1 SSYLVVVHN
10 ESDLSAI
17 ADGADVAKVA
27 VRVTFNGEYVE
38 NELVSASKSQGS
50 SADLVSD
57 SVMTDSQGMAV
68 FELTNLKAEALT
80 LTMEYGGKQAEAEVK
95 FNGDV
100 ETAVLDL
107 KASVNNQSY
116 SGTNEVMASLS
127 DAFDNPLSGYEV
139 SFSAPGNDNVDVQSQ
154 GSTNTYGEQA
164 ATVTWVGTTPSSD
177 TTVDIT
183 AEWSQGGTPLSDITS
198 VTFKSHDG
206 SKLGICGGQVDDT
219 DPENAKGQCLKVR
232 EIFDPNDNK
241 LKRFTSTPSIAVML
255 GLGYHL
261 DDSVANAGQS
271 YAGIVKETGLYGP
284 SGGGFARFRQDGDG
298 TAGGTQ
304 HQRYCQNLADMGFTG
319 RSDWRRPTKDEL
331 VSLYGESGNMWTE
344 FGWPASAYYWSE
356 TPVGGYYYSVHP
368 YNGNVG
374 SNPPSNA
381 LYGSCVSTK
390 QPEPTIGICGGQ
402 IDDKDPENAKGQCL
416 KVREI
421 IDPNDNKLK
430 RFTSTPSKAVMDA
443 LGYHLDNSG
452 TNAGQSYAGTSKET
466 GSYGPSGGEF
476 ARFRQDGAGTAG
488 GTQHQRY
495 CQNLADM
502 DFAGRSDWRRPTK
515 DELVSLYGESG
526 NMWTEFGWPAYF
538 SYWSET
544 PNGGLYYTVHLYN
557 GGVNSFHPSYA
568 SYGSCVSNP

>member
-1 SSYLVVVHN
+1 M
-10 ESDLSAI
+10 
-17 ADGADVAKVA
+17 
-27 VRVTFNGEYVE
+27 E

-57 SVMTDSQGMAV
+57 SVMTDSQGVAV

-116 SGTNEVMASLS
+116 SGTNEVTASLY

-164 ATVTWVGTTPSSD
+164 ATVTWVGTPPSGD

-206 SKLGICGGQVDDT
+206 SMLGICGGQVDDT

-232 EIFDPNDNK
+232 EIIDPNDNK

-255 GLGYHL
+255 GLGYHP
-261 DDSVANAGQS
+261 DDSASNTGQS
-271 YAGIVKETGLYGP
+271 YANTYIETGSSGP
-284 SGGGFARFRQDGDG
+284 SGGEFARFRQDGDG

-304 HQRYCQNLADMGFTG
+304 HQRYCQNLADIGFAG

-331 VSLYGESGNMWTE
+331 ESLYGESGHMWTE
-344 FGWPASAYYWSE
+344 FGWPAYDVYWSE
-356 TPVGGYYYSVHP
+356 TPNGGLHYGVRLRTGH
-368 YNGNVG
+368 VG
-374 SNPPSNA
+374 SYIPSYA
-381 LYGSCVSTK
+381 YYGSCVSTK

-443 LGYHLDNSG
+443 LGYHLDDSG
-452 TNAGQSYAGTSKET
+452 TNAGQSYARTYK
-466 GSYGPSGGEF
+466 
-476 ARFRQDGAGTAG
+476 
-488 GTQHQRY
+488 
-495 CQNLADM
+495 
-502 DFAGRSDWRRPTK
+502 
-515 DELVSLYGESG
+515 
-526 NMWTEFGWPAYF
+526 
-538 SYWSET
+538 
-544 PNGGLYYTVHLYN
+544 
-557 GGVNSFHPSYA
+557 
-568 SYGSCVSNP
+568 

>member
-1 SSYLVVVHN
+1 M
-10 ESDLSAI
+10 
-17 ADGADVAKVA
+17 
-27 VRVTFNGEYVE
+27 E

-116 SGTNEVMASLS
+116 SGTNEVMASLY

-164 ATVTWVGTTPSSD
+164 ATVTWVGTTPSGD

-198 VTFKSHDG
+198 VTFKKYEG
-206 SKLGICGGQVDDT
+206 STLGICGGQVNDT
-219 DPENAKGQCLKVR
+219 DPG
-232 EIFDPNDNK
+232 
-241 LKRFTSTPSIAVML
+241 ST
-255 GLGYHL
+255 
-261 DDSVANAGQS
+261 
-271 YAGIVKETGLYGP
+271 
-284 SGGGFARFRQDGDG
+284 
-298 TAGGTQ
+298 
-304 HQRYCQNLADMGFTG
+304 
-319 RSDWRRPTKDEL
+319 
-331 VSLYGESGNMWTE
+331 
-344 FGWPASAYYWSE
+344 
-356 TPVGGYYYSVHP
+356 
-368 YNGNVG
+368 
-374 SNPPSNA
+374 
-381 LYGSCVSTK
+381 
-390 QPEPTIGICGGQ
+390 
-402 IDDKDPENAKGQCL
+402 IDYCL

-421 IDPNDNKLK
+421 IDPNDTKLK
-430 RFTSTPSKAVMDA
+430 WFTSTPSLMA
-443 LGYHLDNSG
+443 LTALKYYKDDSA
-452 TNAGQSYAGTSKET
+452 TNAGQSYARTYKET
-466 GSYGPSGGEF
+466 GTFGPSGGEF
-476 ARFRQDGAGTAG
+476 ARFRLDGVG
-488 GTQHQRY
+488 GTQHERY

-526 NMWTEFGWPAYF
+526 NMWTEFGWPAYA

-544 PNGGLYYTVHLYN
+544 PTGGHQYYSMRLYYGSLDSLDPTFAN
-557 GGVNSFHPSYA
+557 
-568 SYGSCVSNP
+568 YGSCVSTKQPEPTIGICGGQIDDKDPENAKGQCLKVREIIDPDDNKLKRFTSTPSKAVMDALGYHLDDSGTNAGQSYARTYK